1 MNMTRSSAAPQTPS
15 SRKAAGTASIAW
27 PVSISKAA
35 QLAGIS
41 ARMARHYESLNLLPH
56 VGRTDSGYRLY
67 SEADVHTLRFIRRS
81 RDLGF
86 SMDEIETLLNL
97 WNDKQRASSSV
108 KEIAQ
113 KHIEVLSERIAAMQ
127 SMQRSL
133 QQLVHSCHGDQRP
146 DCPILDNLADPTTDS
161 AGCCH

>member
-1 MNMTRSSAAPQTPS
+1 MGRASTASPTPRA
-15 SRKAAGTASIAW
+15 RKAKGATPVVW

-41 ARMARHYESLNLLPH
+41 ARMARHYESLQLLPH

-67 SEADVHTLRFIRRS
+67 SESDVHTLRFIRRS

-86 SMDEIETLLNL
+86 SMEEIQTLVNL
-97 WNDKQRASSSV
+97 WNDKQRASASV

-113 KHIEVLSERIAAMQ
+113 KHIEALSERIAAMQ
-127 SMQRSL
+127 AMQRSL
-133 QQLVHSCHGDQRP
+133 QALVHSCHGDHQP
-146 DCPILDNLADPTTDS
+146 DCPILDNLAEPAEGDDS
-161 AGCCH
+161 GCCH